1 MSKYRRSEA
10 KEAAR
15 AQFRGVWAA
24 ITTPFT
30 PEGELDE
37 AGLRRNMRYYT
48 DQLAIAGIFCTG
60 TMGEYWALTKEERK
74 RVVEIVVE
82 EAKGKC
88 LTIPHTG
95 HHSAEETIELTR
107 HAHEVGAD
115 FAIVINPYFPVAKAD
130 DAMLYEWFK
139 RVVNAVDIGVWM
151 FDTRYSG
158 TSLSVE
164 LTARIAEFENVCGIK
179 CSRPMEHYAAV
190 KRVCGDKIV
199 MSHPSE
205 THLLMLMREYGQ
217 RVHMSSA
224 TPYLYQTA
232 SWRPMHDYVELALAG
247 KFDEANK
254 VSAELQPVREAHD
267 RWVHASWDDRGII
280 GIAEIKAWSEMLGM
294 AAGPVRTP
302 LLQMSAEQK
311 EALRV
316 DLERAGL
323 LARHKPAGSATRQVA
338 PA

>member
-1 MSKYRRSEA
+1 MNYRRSEA
-10 KEAAR
+10 KDAAR

-48 DQLAIAGIFCTG
+48 DALAIDGIFCTG

-95 HHSAEETIELTR
+95 HHSAEETIDLTR

-115 FAIVINPYFPVAKAD
+115 FAIVINPYFPAARTN
-130 DAMLYEWFK
+130 DAMLYEWFR
-139 RVVNAVDIGVWM
+139 RVADNVDIGLWM

-158 TSLSVE
+158 TSLSIE
-164 LTARIAEFENVCGIK
+164 LTGRIAELENFCGIK
-179 CSRPMEHYAAV
+179 CSRPTGHYAAV
-190 KRVCGDKIV
+190 KRLCGDRIV

-205 THLLMLMREYGQ
+205 THLLGLMRDYGQ

-232 SWRPMHDYVELALAG
+232 TWRPMHDYVELALAG
-247 KFDEANK
+247 KFEAAQIVAGALDPLREAN
-254 VSAELQPVREAHD
+254 E
-267 RWVHASWDDRGII
+267 RWVNGPWDKNAII
-280 GIAEIKAWSEMLGM
+280 GIAAIKAWSEMLGM
-294 AAGPVRTP
+294 AAGPVRAP
-302 LLQMSAEQK
+302 LLDMTAEEKQ
-311 EALRV
+311 AMRA
-316 DLERAGL
+316 DLGQAGL
-323 LARHKPAGSATRQVA
+323 FRHYAGA
-338 PA
+338 PANQRAAA